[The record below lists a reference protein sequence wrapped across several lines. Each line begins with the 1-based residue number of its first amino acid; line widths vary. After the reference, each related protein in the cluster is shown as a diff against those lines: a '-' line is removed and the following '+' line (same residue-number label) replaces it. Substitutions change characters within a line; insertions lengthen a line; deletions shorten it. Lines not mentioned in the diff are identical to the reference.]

1 MEILM
6 TGLNKPYAESCEQNR
21 DPILSVIEPL
31 LNDKSSLLE
40 IGSGTGQHAVYFARA
55 MPQLNWY
62 TSDRSENL
70 PGIQMCLDEA
80 GLENLRSPIEL
91 DVRCS
96 WPDLQFD
103 AIFSANTFHIMSWSE
118 VQSFFSG
125 IPGVLNRGGILL
137 VYGPFNYNHA
147 YTSNSNAQ
155 FDAWLKARDP
165 ESGIRNFEDINALAL
180 QAGLQLFDDYPMPA
194 NNRTL
199 CWKYV

>member
-1 MEILM
+1 M

-31 LNDKSSLLE
+31 LRDKLSLLE
-40 IGSGTGQHAVYFARA
+40 VGSGTGQHAVYFARA

-70 PGIQMCLDEA
+70 PGIQMWLDEA
-80 GLENLRSPIEL
+80 ELENLHPPIEL
-91 DVRCS
+91 DVRRS
-96 WPDLQFD
+96 WPDLQVD
-103 AIFSANTFHIMSWSE
+103 AIFSANTLHIMSWSD
-118 VQSFFSG
+118 VQAFFSG
-125 IPGVLNRGGILL
+125 IPDVLNRGGILL
-137 VYGPFNYNHA
+137 VYGPFNYNRA

-165 ESGIRNFEDINALAL
+165 QSGIRDFEDINALAL
-180 QAGLQLFDDYPMPA
+180 QAGLQLYADYPMPA

-199 CWKYV
+199 CWKFE